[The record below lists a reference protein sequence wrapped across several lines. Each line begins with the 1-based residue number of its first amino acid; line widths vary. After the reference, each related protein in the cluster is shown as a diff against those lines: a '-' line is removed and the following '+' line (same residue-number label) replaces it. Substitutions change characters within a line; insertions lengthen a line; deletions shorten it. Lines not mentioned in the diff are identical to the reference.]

1 MTTETLMEEYHRKRA
16 PEYERTYGERGRL
29 ERQED
34 LATLK
39 EWLLKSGKTILEI
52 AAGTS
57 YWTAVAVPVAKSNT
71 ATDRNRETLD
81 PSDKQHARSS

>member
-1 MTTETLMEEYHRKRA
+1 MAQRFVLPALLSPAANK
-16 PEYERTYGERGRL
+16 RGRL
-29 ERQED
+29 ERQAD

-39 EWLLKSGKTILEI
+39 ERLLKSGKTILEI